1 MKKGFA
7 PVLIIILVILT
18 LVAAVIG
25 LRFYDQKYNNWKEEG
40 PPILTKDHLASL
52 PSPTTQDQTANWK
65 TYKSDKSGWQIS
77 YPGDYR
83 IINGGKSCAIPG
95 GSPGDENTF
104 CFFSPGFGPDN
115 NFSDLGFQVRTES
128 NDEPVKSQEA
138 LADCTFLKE
147 EDCKQVIVGNYIKT
161 KKFLYTYVDQ
171 GITEKQERIFLLS
184 PSKEHI
190 ITIEF
195 NYRPCEKD
203 VTSNCLKQEDYDSK
217 SSQILGT
224 FKFL

>member
-104 CFFSPGFGPDN
+104 CFAKLSVTHGAQAAIEINEIRKINPTIIICAKPFF
-115 NFSDLGFQVRTES
+115 
-128 NDEPVKSQEA
+128 
-138 LADCTFLKE
+138 
-147 EDCKQVIVGNYIKT
+147 I
-161 KKFLYTYVDQ
+161 
-171 GITEKQERIFLLS
+171 GI
-184 PSKEHI
+184 
-190 ITIEF
+190 
-195 NYRPCEKD
+195 
-203 VTSNCLKQEDYDSK
+203 
-217 SSQILGT
+217 
-224 FKFL
+224 